1 MKEIETLT
9 DNHKLL
15 KTKKLFLYPNPPP
28 PQNNKNP
35 QNLHANLKHNH
46 ISKDGD
52 KTPGVHYNHISLFTG
67 LYHFSGLA

>member
-9 DNHKLL
+9 DKTHKLL

-28 PQNNKNP
+28 QNNKKP

-52 KTPGVHYNHISLFTG
+52 KTPGVHHNHISLFTG
-67 LYHFSGLA
+67 P